1 MMVDRLTR
9 IAVFGCGFWA
19 RFQVA
24 AWQELP
30 GAKVV
35 ALYNRTRAKAE
46 ALGKQFGIDAIYD
59 DADLL
64 LERES
69 IDVVDIITDVDSH
82 AHFVNLAAQRGLP
95 VICQKPLAPDL
106 ATAET
111 LVEFCGRA
119 RAPLYVHENWRWQT
133 PLRALRQALGEGA
146 IGKTFRARIDFTS
159 GFAVF
164 ANQPFLAELER
175 FILADI
181 GTHILDAARFLF
193 GEASSIYCQTH
204 RVHRDIRGEDVA
216 TVLLRMQGNDHTRPG
231 ATVTCNMGYPENYL
245 ERDPFP
251 QTLVFVEGEKGS
263 IELARDYWLR
273 VTTAAGTSARQH
285 PPQRFEWIDP
295 AYEVVQSSIVG
306 CCANL
311 LAAVRGEAA
320 AETTGPDNLKTLRLV
335 FAAYD
340 SAARNAVVN
349 L

>member
-1 MMVDRLTR
+1 MTDRPIR

-19 RFQVA
+19 RFQIA

-30 GAKVV
+30 GAVVV

-46 ALGKQFGIDAIYD
+46 VLGKQFGIDAVYD
-59 DADLL
+59 DAELL

-82 AHFVNLAAQRGLP
+82 AQFVRLAAQRGLP

-111 LVEFCGRA
+111 LVELCISSGV
-119 RAPLYVHENWRWQT
+119 PIYVHENWRWQV
-133 PLRALRQALGEGA
+133 PLRALRQVLADGA
-146 IGKTFRARIDFTS
+146 VGKVFRARIDFTS

-193 GEASSIYCQTH
+193 GEAESIYSQTY

-216 TVLLRMQGNDHTRPG
+216 TAVLRMQGNEHTLNG
-231 ATVTCNMGYPENYL
+231 ATITCNMGYPENYL
-245 ERDPFP
+245 EHDPFP

-273 VTTAAGTSARQH
+273 VTTATGTSARQY
-285 PPQRFEWIDP
+285 PPQRFAWTDP
-295 AYEVVQSSIVG
+295 AYEVVQSSIVA

-311 LAAVRGEAA
+311 LSAVRGERT
-320 AETTGPDNLKTLRLV
+320 AETTGQDNLKTLRLV
-335 FAAYD
+335 FAAYG